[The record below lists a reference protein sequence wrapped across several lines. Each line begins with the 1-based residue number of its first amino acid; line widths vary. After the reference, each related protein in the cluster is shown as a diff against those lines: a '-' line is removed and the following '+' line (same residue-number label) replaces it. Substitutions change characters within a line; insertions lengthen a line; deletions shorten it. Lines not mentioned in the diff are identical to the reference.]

1 MKEEAAGLLN
11 ARHIVLCRLNN
22 MAVRAAHQ
30 LLSARPHQQWALL
43 MLQCSEELSATW
55 SPALLGNWR
64 MRACVC
70 ARGRRDERCSAYACT
85 CAVAGPDHCDLA
97 RIAHD
102 KHVALDFLINNS
114 PEALYS
120 AFPQQYGTWQKAS
133 KAELAAKREAARIA
147 ALYDHGAP
155 ETTSKP

>member
-1 MKEEAAGLLN
+1 MQVLEVKEEAAGLLN

-64 MRACVC
+64 VRACVC
-70 ARGRRDERCSAYACT
+70 ARGRRDERYCGGRTRPLRPGS
-85 CAVAGPDHCDLA
+85 DRA
-97 RIAHD
+97 RQARSSRLSHQQQPRGALLRLPTTVW
-102 KHVALDFLINNS
+102 HVAESFQGRTGGKEGS
-114 PEALYS
+114 
-120 AFPQQYGTWQKAS
+120 GTNRC
-133 KAELAAKREAARIA
+133 LV
-147 ALYDHGAP
+147 
-155 ETTSKP
+155 